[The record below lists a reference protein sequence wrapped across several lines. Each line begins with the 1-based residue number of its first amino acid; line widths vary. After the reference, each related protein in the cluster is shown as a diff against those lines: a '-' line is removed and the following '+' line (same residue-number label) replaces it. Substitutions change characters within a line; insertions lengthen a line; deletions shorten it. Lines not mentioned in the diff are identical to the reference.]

1 MRGSDFGA
9 LALTLL
15 LAGVPD
21 PGRGDRVTVKGTVLE
36 GTVKSVG
43 AKSVVLETVYGKGDL
58 SIALEDVEAIETEGD
73 FHVFHGDDVHT
84 VGRVVGTDPE
94 AIRIAGPDGEV
105 DIPHAEVWD
114 AARDPG
120 PDAALLERLPVELP
134 YWSGNVDL
142 AFAATQATTETTA
155 LATALGLRRERG
167 GSRLRLEASFQRAT
181 TRDAEDDESTTDVD
195 ESDEEKTADELRGFL
210 RQEYDLDT
218 RWFAFGSL
226 EAEHDG
232 IEELQ
237 YRVIPKAGPGYV
249 VHESDTARFA
259 VDAGGAFVY
268 ERFYDDSSNSYP
280 AVAFGAESE
289 LKLPFAGAT
298 WRSRLDYTPSITDW
312 MDDYQLR
319 GETALLVPMTEGLSF
334 KASVVDLYNSS
345 PSDETQSNSL
355 STLLGL
361 SLGF

>member
-1 MRGSDFGA
+1 MRGYDLGA
-9 LALTLL
+9 LALAVWVGT
-15 LAGVPD
+15 VPD
-21 PGRGDRVTVKGTVLE
+21 VGRADRVTVKGTVLE

-43 AKSVVLETVYGKGDL
+43 AKTVLFETVYGKGDL

-73 FHVFHGDDVHT
+73 FHVFHGDDEHT
-84 VGRVVGTDPE
+84 VGRVVGMDPE
-94 AIRIAGPDGEV
+94 AIRIARPDGEV

-155 LATALGLRRERG
+155 LATGFGLRRERG
-167 GSRLRLEASFQRAT
+167 PSRLRLEASFQRAT
-181 TRDAEDDESTTDVD
+181 TREAEDDDTTPED

-237 YRVIPKAGPGYV
+237 YRVIPKAGLGYV
-249 VHESDTARFA
+249 VHESETARFA
-259 VDAGGAFVY
+259 LDAGGAFVY

-319 GETALLVPMTEGLSF
+319 GETALLVPMTEGLSL

-345 PSDETQSNSL
+345 PSDDTQSNSL

>member
-1 MRGSDFGA
+1 MRRSDLEA
-9 LALTLL
+9 LAVAAILGL
-15 LAGVPD
+15 VPD
-21 PGRGDRVTVKGTVLE
+21 PSRGDRVTVKGTTLE
-36 GTVKSVG
+36 GTVESITSS
-43 AKSVVLETVYGKGDL
+43 AVVIETVYGKGEI
-58 SIALEDVEAIETEGD
+58 SIPLEDVEAIETEGD
-73 FHVFHGDDVHT
+73 FHVFHGDDVDT
-84 VGRVVGTDPE
+84 AGRVVAVSPE
-94 AIRIAGPDGEV
+94 AIRIAAAGGENE
-105 DIPHAEVWD
+105 IPFSEVWR
-114 AARDPG
+114 AKGDPG
-120 PDAALLERLPVELP
+120 PEASALERLQVELP
-134 YWSGNVDL
+134 YWSGNFDL

-155 LATALGLRRERG
+155 LAIGFGLRRERG
-167 GSRLRLEASFQRAT
+167 PSRLRLETSFQRAT
-181 TRDAEDDESTTDVD
+181 TRDAEDDDTTPED

-218 RWFAFGSL
+218 RYFAFGSL

-237 YRVIPKAGPGYV
+237 YRIIPKAGLGYV

-259 VDAGGAFVY
+259 VDTGGAFVY

-280 AVAFGAESE
+280 ALAFGAESE

-298 WRSRLDYTPSITDW
+298 WHSRLDYTPSITDW

-345 PSDETQSNSL
+345 PADETQSNSL

>member
-1 MRGSDFGA
+1 MRGFDLGA
-9 LALTLL
+9 LALALW
-15 LAGVPD
+15 AGVVPD
-21 PGRGDRVTVKGTVLE
+21 GGRADRVTVKGTVLE
-36 GTVKSVG
+36 GTVKSVS

-58 SIALEDVEAIETEGD
+58 SIVLEDVEAIETESD
-73 FHVFHGDDVHT
+73 FHVFHGDDVET
-84 VGRVVGTDPE
+84 VGRVVGVSPE
-94 AIRIAGPDGEV
+94 AIRIMRPTGETE
-105 DIPHAEVWD
+105 IPFAEVWK
-114 AARDPG
+114 AQGAPA
-120 PDAALLERLPVELP
+120 PDAAPLERLAVELP
-134 YWSGNVDL
+134 YWNGNFDL
-142 AFAATQATTETTA
+142 ALAATQATTETTA
-155 LATALGLRRERG
+155 LAAGFGLRRERG
-167 GSRLRLEASFQRAT
+167 PSRLRLEASYQRAT
-181 TRDAEDDESTTDVD
+181 TREAEDDDTTLED
-195 ESDEEKTADELRGFL
+195 ESEEEKTADELRGFL

-218 RWFAFGSL
+218 RYFAFGSL

-237 YRVIPKAGPGYV
+237 YRVIPKAGLGYV

-280 AVAFGAESE
+280 AIAFGAESE
-289 LKLPFAGAT
+289 MTLPFAGAT
-298 WRSRLDYTPSITDW
+298 WRSRVDYTPSITDW

>member
-1 MRGSDFGA
+1 MRGFDLGA
-9 LALTLL
+9 LALALWV
-15 LAGVPD
+15 GIVPD
-21 PGRGDRVTVKGTVLE
+21 GGRADRVTVKGTVLE
-36 GTVKSVG
+36 GTVQSVG
-43 AKSVVLETVYGKGDL
+43 AKAVVLETVYGKGDL

-73 FHVFHGDDVHT
+73 FHVFHGDDLHT
-84 VGRVVGTDPE
+84 VGRVVGTSPD
-94 AIRIAGPDGEV
+94 AVRIAGPAGEV
-105 DIPHAEVWD
+105 EIPHAEVWD

-120 PDAALLERLPVELP
+120 ADAAPLERLRIELP

-155 LATALGLRRERG
+155 LATGFGLRRERG
-167 GSRLRLEASFQRAT
+167 PSRLRLEASFQRAT
-181 TRDAEDDESTTDVD
+181 TRDAEDDDSTPED
-195 ESDEEKTADELRGFL
+195 ESDEKKTADELRGFF
-210 RQEYDLDT
+210 RQEYDLD
-218 RWFAFGSL
+218 RSYFAFGSL

-237 YRVIPKAGPGYV
+237 YRVIPKAGLGYV
-249 VHESDTARFA
+249 VHESETARFA

-268 ERFYDDSSNSYP
+268 ERFYDDTYNDYP
-280 AVAFGAESE
+280 ALAFGAESE

-298 WRSRLDYTPSITDW
+298 WHSRLDYTPSITDW

-345 PSDETQSNSL
+345 PSDDTQSNSL